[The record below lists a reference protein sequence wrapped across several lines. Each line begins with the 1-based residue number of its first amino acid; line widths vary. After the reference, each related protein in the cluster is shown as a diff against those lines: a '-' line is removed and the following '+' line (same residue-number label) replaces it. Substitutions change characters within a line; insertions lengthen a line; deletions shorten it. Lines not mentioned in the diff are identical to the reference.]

1 MSIVNSYISR
11 LGVAGLQLLL
21 GLLWMFFGR
30 DVVVNWNIVANGEL
44 LFWFISGMVIG
55 LVIHA
60 VFVFVREL
68 LVILD
73 FITLERD
80 LTEKVYHDTL
90 NENGVAIAIKDT
102 NGRYIYVN
110 DYFCEIFGVTK
121 NYIAGKKDD
130 SFMDEIE
137 VLKCLQEDEKVL
149 KKKIKVEHEEA
160 VKVDGQSRYFKT
172 TKTPLYKKGKLIG
185 LYVVRKDNSEQILL
199 EEKNKE
205 LNRRYKRLFD
215 DLPFPTMM
223 LDVTTTLATE
233 FNNALL
239 DMLGYKRGEFFR
251 TRLGLYIREEG
262 DDTVEFINKIVEQG
276 GGVRLIQLVSKD
288 KDVFDVEAH
297 FKVVEQKEK
306 KFLHVIFR
314 DITEN
319 RQATDDLIK
328 SKQNYYTLF
337 NHANDAI
344 FIIDPET
351 MAIVDANELAY
362 LWLGYD
368 EGELSTL
375 SIFDIDKAGLEKVT
389 REKLAELSQHKDILF
404 EHEMCTYQGDTVPVE
419 ISAHSVIYGNKL
431 AYQYVVRDIS
441 ERKVAEWALRE
452 SEDRYWTMFES
463 NSSMMLVLDPLRN
476 VIEDANSSAISF
488 YKFKREDLIGKDYS
502 LINISSGKTEETPA
516 PTSAVPLLYE
526 ATHKLSDNE
535 IRIVEVSEAPIEIHG
550 RELCFVIVRD
560 ITDSKEVVNQL
571 NLAERMFASSSEAAI
586 VLDSSYKIIAVNNAG
601 VEMTG
606 YDEEELKS
614 QCPEI
619 ILADQKRSVFSDQVK
634 YDLEKNGLWKGT
646 VWNRKKSGENYPVQ
660 LHIELIKNRDENKQK
675 YVLMMTVGNALSYE
689 GGSGSLYLNNMIGLA
704 DKEHFMDRLG
714 YALKRSMRSGK
725 YLAILI
731 IDIRRFFELN
741 KRDGFDT
748 GDELLKK
755 VGKRLKFTSRNSDYV
770 SHFGADKFAMLLED
784 LGDINKIN
792 IIAQKILSTLSESYY
807 ANEEIY
813 DLVFAVGISLF
824 PEDGDNA
831 SELIEKAGSALVSAK
846 LEKES
851 SYHLYSHELQAK
863 SKVWWDFERRLHNAL
878 KNKEFKLFFLP
889 QFDIENNALSAIE
902 VLLRWDH
909 PEKGLLE
916 PGELLVEAEKSGFI
930 VAIGDW
936 VIREACNALNSLQ
949 SQGYEIPEL
958 VINVSPLQIDENFL
972 QYLQEVC
979 NEEKILLDK
988 IALDM
993 TEGSLLTLSFEQI
1006 EVIEALRKN
1015 GIKFQIDDF
1024 GKGTSTIST
1033 LLNIGFDRVK
1043 VDARLINQLV
1053 NSEKARKHCHM
1064 VHAMSEVLE
1073 FKIIAEGVEEENQ
1086 LKELK
1091 KMKCDFAQGHLF
1103 SEALNVEE
1111 LINYLKKL

>member
-1 MSIVNSYISR
+1 VSIVNSYISR

-30 DVVVNWNIVANGEL
+30 DVVSNWNIVANDEL

-102 NGRYIYVN
+102 AGRYIYVN

-121 NYIAGKKDD
+121 NYVAGKKDD

-149 KKKIKVEHEEA
+149 KRKLKVEHEEV

-185 LYVVRKDNSEQILL
+185 LYVVRKDNSEQKLL
-199 EEKNKE
+199 EKKNEE

-262 DDTVEFINKIVEQG
+262 DDTVEFINKIMEQG
-276 GGVRLIQLVSKD
+276 GGVRLIQLISKE
-288 KDVFDVEAH
+288 KDIFDVEAH

-306 KFLHVIFR
+306 KYLHVIFR

-375 SIFDIDKAGLEKVT
+375 SIFDIDRAGLEKVT

-419 ISAHSVIYGNKL
+419 VSAHSVIYGNKL

-463 NSSMMLVLDPLRN
+463 NSSIMLVLDPVRN
-476 VIEDANSSAISF
+476 VIEDANSSAILF
-488 YKFKREDLIGKDYS
+488 YKFKREDIIGKDYS
-502 LINISSGKTEETPA
+502 LINISSGKNDDA
-516 PTSAVPLLYE
+516 PVSTSAMPVLYE

-586 VLDSSYKIIAVNNAG
+586 ILDSSYKIIAVNNA
-601 VEMTG
+601 VIEMTG
-606 YDEEELKS
+606 YDEEELKN

-619 ILADQKRSVFSDQVK
+619 ILADQKRKIFSDKVK
-634 YDLEKNGLWKGT
+634 YDIEKNGLWKGT
-646 VWNRKKSGENYPVQ
+646 LWNRKKSGENYPVK

-689 GGSGSLYLNNMIGLA
+689 GGSGSLYLDNMIGLA
-704 DKEHFMDRLG
+704 DKEHFIDRLG

-725 YLAILI
+725 YIAILV

-755 VGKRLKFTSRNSDYV
+755 VGKRLKFTSRDSDYV

-807 ANEEIY
+807 AKEEIY

-824 PEDGDNA
+824 PEDGDDA
-831 SELIEKAGSALVSAK
+831 TDLIEKAEDALVSAK

-863 SKVWWDFERRLHNAL
+863 SKVWWDFERRLHDAL
-878 KNKEFKLFFLP
+878 KDNEFKLFFLP

-916 PGELLVEAEKSGFI
+916 PGELLVEAENTGFI

-979 NEEKILLDK
+979 NEEKVLLDK

-993 TEGSLLTLSFEQI
+993 TEASLSTLSFEQI

-1024 GKGTSTIST
+1024 GKGTSTISA

-1053 NSEKARKHCHM
+1053 SSEKARKHCHM
-1064 VHAMSEVLE
+1064 VHSMSEVLE
-1073 FKIIAEGVEEENQ
+1073 FKIIGEGVEEENQ

-1091 KMKCDFAQGHLF
+1091 KMKCDYAQGHLF
-1103 SEALNVEE
+1103 SEALNIEE

>member
-30 DVVVNWNIVANGEL
+30 DVVSNWNIVANDEL

-102 NGRYIYVN
+102 AGRYIYVN

-121 NYIAGKKDD
+121 NYVAGKKDD

-149 KKKIKVEHEEA
+149 KRKLKVEHEEV

-185 LYVVRKDNSEQILL
+185 LYVVRKDNSEQKLL
-199 EEKNKE
+199 EKKNEE

-262 DDTVEFINKIVEQG
+262 DDTVEFINKIMEQG
-276 GGVRLIQLVSKD
+276 GGVRLIQLISKE
-288 KDVFDVEAH
+288 KDIFDVEAH

-306 KFLHVIFR
+306 KYLHVIFR

-375 SIFDIDKAGLEKVT
+375 SIFDIDRAGLEKVT

-419 ISAHSVIYGNKL
+419 VSAHSVIYGNKL

-463 NSSMMLVLDPLRN
+463 NSSIMLVLDPVRN
-476 VIEDANSSAISF
+476 VIEDANSSAILF
-488 YKFKREDLIGKDYS
+488 YKFKREDIIGKDYS
-502 LINISSGKTEETPA
+502 LINISSGKNDDA
-516 PTSAVPLLYE
+516 PVSTSAMPVLYE

-586 VLDSSYKIIAVNNAG
+586 ILDSSYKIIAVNNA
-601 VEMTG
+601 VIEMTG
-606 YDEEELKS
+606 YDEEELKN

-619 ILADQKRSVFSDQVK
+619 ILADQKRKIFSDKVK
-634 YDLEKNGLWKGT
+634 YDIEKNGLWKGT
-646 VWNRKKSGENYPVQ
+646 LWNRKKSGENYPVK

-689 GGSGSLYLNNMIGLA
+689 GGSGSLYLDNMIGLA
-704 DKEHFMDRLG
+704 DKEHFIDRLG

-725 YLAILI
+725 YIAILV

-755 VGKRLKFTSRNSDYV
+755 VGKRLKFTSRDSDYV

-807 ANEEIY
+807 AKEEIY

-824 PEDGDNA
+824 PEDGDDA
-831 SELIEKAGSALVSAK
+831 TDLIEKAEDALVSAK

-863 SKVWWDFERRLHNAL
+863 SKVWWDFERRLHDAL
-878 KNKEFKLFFLP
+878 KDNEFKLFFLP

-916 PGELLVEAEKSGFI
+916 PGELLVEAENTGFI

-979 NEEKILLDK
+979 NEEKVLLDK

-993 TEGSLLTLSFEQI
+993 TEASLSTLSFEQI

-1024 GKGTSTIST
+1024 GKGTSTISA

-1053 NSEKARKHCHM
+1053 SSEKARKHCHM
-1064 VHAMSEVLE
+1064 VHSMSEVLE
-1073 FKIIAEGVEEENQ
+1073 FKIIGEGVEEENQ

-1091 KMKCDFAQGHLF
+1091 KMKCDYAQGHLF
-1103 SEALNVEE
+1103 SEALNIEE